1 MHAFQK
7 CYLSIQ
13 SFMNYL
19 KGWPAVYALRDP
31 LGVKFLML
39 ILLAKEEQ
47 GLGNRP
53 ALLLNSHP

>member
-19 KGWPAVYALRDP
+19 KGWPPVYALRDP

-47 GLGNRP
+47 GLGNS
-53 ALLLNSHP
+53 ASLTS